1 MRLFFLFLFSIS
13 TSYLF
18 TQENISVDCSAGPV
32 STTFCYMT
40 GDDNSFVI
48 TSNDGSALNLS
59 IDEGQVELNWDELI
73 VLDSDGSE
81 LYNGYGNGGDVSGLT
96 FQSLGDS
103 LTVLV
108 DEDTSVSCSENGYL
122 PITFTAACA
131 TCINPQVNFEMVS
144 DCLNGPQFFV
154 DADVVDLGSAS
165 SLTISDNQGNS
176 QSINNAGTV
185 QFGPFPNNT
194 DVQLTVSNDDD
205 ANCSVSSGSI
215 TQDYCAITLVDCTA
229 GPVSSSYCYPD
240 GDTTQFEY
248 VSSDGSVL
256 NLTIDSGSVEN
267 NYDELIILDSDGVTE
282 LYNGYGNSGDITGL
296 TFQSSGDT
304 IFFSV
309 STDGSVSCQGG
320 SASLL
325 DGINYTVA
333 CATCVNPSAEYS
345 VIDDCAN
352 GDQFLIDVN
361 ITDLGSAS
369 SVSISDNQG
378 SAGVHVTQTGV
389 TQMGPYP
396 FQTEII
402 ITVSNDEDVNCVIN
416 SSPIQLFACP
426 PENDNCDGAIEAAVN
441 ADLTCNIVTS
451 GTITSASPSGNESEC
466 ISDMDDDVWFSFS
479 ATSNAQLIS
488 ITDIVGSTTNLGH
501 ALYVGSGNVLCST
514 LEELYCVNNSSSI
527 AEDLTVGTTYHI
539 RIFSV
544 GNDPQNVDFNLC
556 VSNLPENTTCD
567 NATNFCGEGGALY
580 GTNIFGYPS
589 LGSIGCLYSTPN
601 PSWNTIQIGDSG
613 DINIQI
619 TQNTSF
625 DTNGNPNGNFLD
637 VDFVLWGPFS
647 QGEDFCAEGVLDQG
661 CPEPGFDCPNN
672 TTNPNF
678 YPYGNIV
685 DCSYDAASIENLT
698 IENAQSGEIYV
709 LLVTNYSNQQGTI
722 QIEQTNAGQTGAG
735 STVAEISVELG
746 SDQTFCGF
754 PDYEIM
760 ADAPFGDYF
769 EWYQNGVII
778 PDESGSNLIVTSTA
792 EYSVIVYD
800 EQCGSFAED
809 AIQVNLFTQSEAFT
823 ADDIITCDDSS
834 DDGIENFD
842 LALQNSAILGSQD
855 PTDFTITYHESQSDA
870 QQGVNSLDTNYT
882 NSNNP
887 QEIFARVEHNDAI
900 GSNSGCYSIS
910 SFNIEVIGAIPAPV
924 SPVEY
929 VICDPSNTGNTEIFD
944 LSSQNEII
952 LENQNI
958 ENFEITYHLNEE
970 DALNGNNPLD
980 ELYENISNPQT
991 IYARVENTNAYECYG
1006 ITNFDL
1012 VICQIPQG
1020 ISPNNDGYNDS
1031 FELRGYNVKSLKIF
1045 NRYGKLVFS
1054 TVNYNDSWQ
1063 GESDEGGKLPV
1074 GTYFFHM
1081 VYDDDMEKTG
1091 WVYINY

>member
-1 MRLFFLFLFSIS
+1 MFA
-13 TSYLF
+13 
-18 TQENISVDCSAGPV
+18 QENITVDCTAGPV

-59 IDEGQVELNWDELI
+59 IDEGQVENGWDEFF
-73 VLDSDGSE
+73 VYDSDGVTE
-81 LYNGYGNGGDVSGLT
+81 LTPAQPFYGNSGDLTGLT
-96 FQSLGDS
+96 FQSSGDS

-108 DEDTSVSCSENGYL
+108 DEDTSISCSENGFV

-131 TCINPQVNFEMVS
+131 TCINPQVDFEMVS

-154 DADVVDLGSAS
+154 DADVLDLGSAS

-176 QSINNAGTV
+176 QSVSSTGTV

-205 ANCSVSSGSI
+205 ANCSVSSASI
-215 TQDYCAITLVDCTA
+215 TQDYCAITVVDCSA

-240 GDTTQFEY
+240 NDVTQFEY
-248 VSSDGSVL
+248 VSSDGSPL

-267 NYDELIILDSDGVTE
+267 NFDELIIIDSDGITE
-282 LYNGYGNSGDITGL
+282 LYNGYGNTGDITGL

-309 STDGSVSCQGG
+309 LTDGSVSCQGG
-320 SASLL
+320 SGSLI

-378 SAGVHVTQTGV
+378 SAGIHVTQTGV

-441 ADLTCNIVTS
+441 ADLSCNIVTS
-451 GTITSASPSGNESEC
+451 GTITSASPSGNESDC
-466 ISDMDDDVWFSFS
+466 ISDMDDDVWFTFS

-488 ITDIVGSTTNLGH
+488 ITDIIGSTTNLGH
-501 ALYVGSGNVLCST
+501 GLYVGSGNVLCST
-514 LEELYCVNNSSSI
+514 LDELYCVNNTSSI
-527 AEDLTVGTTYHI
+527 AEDLTIGTTYHI

-544 GNDPQNVDFNLC
+544 GDDPQNVDFNLC
-556 VSNLPENTTCD
+556 ISNLPENTTCD

-580 GTNIFGYPS
+580 GANIFGYPS

-625 DTNGNPNGNFLD
+625 DDNGNPDGNFLD
-637 VDFVLWGPFS
+637 VDFVLWGPFV
-647 QGEDFCAEGVLDQG
+647 QGDDFCAEGVLDQG

-685 DCSYDAASIENLT
+685 DCSYDAASVENLT
-698 IENAQSGEIYV
+698 IENAQSGEVYV

-722 QIEQTNAGQTGAG
+722 QIEQTNTGQAGAG

-754 PDYEIM
+754 PEYEII
-760 ADAPFGDYF
+760 AEAPFGDYF
-769 EWYQNGVII
+769 EWYQDGVII
-778 PDESGSNLIVTSTA
+778 PGESGSNLIATSTA

-809 AIQVNLFTQSEAFT
+809 SIQVNLFTQSEAFT
-823 ADDIITCDDSS
+823 ADNIITCDDSS

-842 LALQNSAILGSQD
+842 LSIQNDAILGTQD
-855 PTDFTITYHESQSDA
+855 PTQFTITYHESESDA
-870 QQGVNSLDTNYT
+870 QQGVNSLDTDYT

-910 SFNIEVIGAIPAPV
+910 SFDIEVIGAIPAPV
-924 SPVEY
+924 SPIEY
-929 VICDPSNTGNTEIFD
+929 VICNPSNIGTSEIFD

-958 ENFEITYHLNEE
+958 ENFEVTYHISEE
-970 DALNGNNPLD
+970 DALNGNNALE
-980 ELYENISNPQT
+980 ELYENVSNPQT
-991 IYARVENTNAYECYG
+991 IYVRVENTDAYECYA

-1020 ISPNNDGYNDS
+1020 ISPNNDGFNDS
-1031 FELRGYNVKSLKIF
+1031 FELRGYNVKSLKIY
-1045 NRYGKLVFS
+1045 NRYGKLVYS

-1063 GESDEGGKLPV
+1063 GESNEGGKLPV

>member
-1 MRLFFLFLFSIS
+1 M
-13 TSYLF
+13 
-18 TQENISVDCSAGPV
+18 
-32 STTFCYMT
+32 
-40 GDDNSFVI
+40 
-48 TSNDGSALNLS
+48 
-59 IDEGQVELNWDELI
+59 
-73 VLDSDGSE
+73 
-81 LYNGYGNGGDVSGLT
+81 
-96 FQSLGDS
+96 
-103 LTVLV
+103 
-108 DEDTSVSCSENGYL
+108 
-122 PITFTAACA
+122 
-131 TCINPQVNFEMVS
+131 
-144 DCLNGPQFFV
+144 
-154 DADVVDLGSAS
+154 
-165 SLTISDNQGNS
+165 
-176 QSINNAGTV
+176 
-185 QFGPFPNNT
+185 
-194 DVQLTVSNDDD
+194 
-205 ANCSVSSGSI
+205 
-215 TQDYCAITLVDCTA
+215 
-229 GPVSSSYCYPD
+229 
-240 GDTTQFEY
+240 
-248 VSSDGSVL
+248 
-256 NLTIDSGSVEN
+256 
-267 NYDELIILDSDGVTE
+267 
-282 LYNGYGNSGDITGL
+282 
-296 TFQSSGDT
+296 
-304 IFFSV
+304 
-309 STDGSVSCQGG
+309 
-320 SASLL
+320 
-325 DGINYTVA
+325 
-333 CATCVNPSAEYS
+333 
-345 VIDDCAN
+345 
-352 GDQFLIDVN
+352 
-361 ITDLGSAS
+361 
-369 SVSISDNQG
+369 
-378 SAGVHVTQTGV
+378 
-389 TQMGPYP
+389 
-396 FQTEII
+396 
-402 ITVSNDEDVNCVIN
+402 
-416 SSPIQLFACP
+416 
-426 PENDNCDGAIEAAVN
+426 
-441 ADLTCNIVTS
+441 
-451 GTITSASPSGNESEC
+451 
-466 ISDMDDDVWFSFS
+466 
-479 ATSNAQLIS
+479 
-488 ITDIVGSTTNLGH
+488 
-501 ALYVGSGNVLCST
+501 
-514 LEELYCVNNSSSI
+514 
-527 AEDLTVGTTYHI
+527 
-539 RIFSV
+539 
-544 GNDPQNVDFNLC
+544 
-556 VSNLPENTTCD
+556 
-567 NATNFCGEGGALY
+567 
-580 GTNIFGYPS
+580 
-589 LGSIGCLYSTPN
+589 YSTPN

-855 PTDFTITYHESQSDA
+855 PADFTITYHESQSDA

-991 IYARVENTNAYECYG
+991 IYARVENTDAYECYG

-1054 TVNYNDSWQ
+1054 TVNYNNSWQ